1 MDFFHLKCVDLY
13 GQVVIQKHIANLWAG
28 GPRVGDPRVGS
39 LMTGGA
45 GWVAPGGQDRW
56 PQGG

>member
-1 MDFFHLKCVDLY
+1 MKFVDLY
-13 GQVVIQKHIANLWAG
+13 VQVVIKKHIAKLWAG
-28 GPRVGDPRVGS
+28 GPRVGEPRVGS